1 MALTNPFE
9 INPRDYKYGMKGDHI
24 VSLQE
29 ALVFAGYDVGTIDGD
44 FGNKTKQ
51 AVDQFEIDHAYNN
64 TLSFAVD
71 IRSLTM
77 LFNQVCIDTGPTPPP
92 VEPPIEPPPV
102 EPPTNIDVP
111 KGKGLFIRSLTGT
124 GSVDNMKQYII
135 DKDIKWIC
143 VQRLWQYE
151 DPDDDKLL
159 NGNSWEDYKRAW
171 EETGCDLWIW
181 GWPIPTRIDDYVDEM
196 STTQSKWGAI
206 GIIMDCESPWYDHAT
221 DATILI
227 DKMMAL
233 GVPVG
238 MTSYGAPW
246 FHNRFPFAEFNKADF
261 GVPQIYDSE
270 NSMPEDYPERSV
282 DTWIELGYTHVVPA
296 SAAYKTPAQMQSLL
310 DRTPTPDDC
319 IMWWDWYNANLDQ
332 SQGRWDVIAAYNFN
346 ETITSILSRGN
357 V

>member
-29 ALVFAGYDVGTIDGD
+29 ALIFAGYDVGTVDGD

-77 LFNQVCIDTGPTPPP
+77 LFNQVCIDVGPTPPP
-92 VEPPIEPPPV
+92 PI

-111 KGKGLFIRSLTGT
+111 KGKGMFIRSLTGT

-135 DKDIKWIC
+135 DNGIDWVC

-159 NGNSWEDYKRAW
+159 NGSTWSDYKRAW
-171 EETGCDLWIW
+171 DDTGCDLWIW
-181 GWPIPTRIDDYVDEM
+181 GWPVPSRIDDYVAQM
-196 STTQSKWGAI
+196 SETATTWGAI
-206 GIIMDCESPWYDHAT
+206 GIIMDCESPWYDHAAE
-221 DATILI
+221 ATVLI

-233 GVPVG
+233 GVPIGV
-238 MTSYGAPW
+238 TSYGAPW
-246 FHNRFPFAEFNKADF
+246 FHNRFPFEEFNKADF

-270 NSMPEDYPERSV
+270 NSMPDDYPERSV
-282 DTWIELGYTHVVPA
+282 TTWIELGYTHVVPA
-296 SAAYKTPAQMQSLL
+296 SAAYKTPAQMVSLL
-310 DRTPTPDDC
+310 ERTPTPDDS
-319 IMWWDWYNANLDQ
+319 IMWWDWYNANLAN
-332 SQGRWDVIAAYNFN
+332 GRWDVIGAYEIQSLEAA
-346 ETITSILSRGN
+346 LRVGN